1 LNPALLAGA
10 CALFLLGACAPTQ
23 TARRPGPPPA
33 AEAGA
38 PSALPVLRVI
48 HLIHGDGEYS
58 YHDSTGKRLFADRE
72 AFARAREAGR
82 SRPDVE
88 VYVFHLRA
96 GRTGWF
102 SGRHDGVWEH
112 YRGGA
117 LLEGG
122 TYARAEKDTAFEAE
136 AAILRRHRGAAALP
150 ATRLA
155 YFGHELPLRDARGYF
170 RANPR
175 LPFSQARLARA
186 LAALQPPDFGKPFE
200 GVVLSMCY
208 GGNPELIEAMRPVA
222 DWVVASPA
230 YLHLSYLDAGALA
243 DPGLRFPA
251 DTVAA
256 RSFARL
262 SAQVSTEITAA
273 VYDLDRVRPPAAP
286 VPANA
291 ANPVWKDCAEA
302 PGFDGASAAT
312 GTRLFY
318 RPPRFGAGRD
328 KAARSAW
335 QCAF

>member
-1 LNPALLAGA
+1 LNPALFAGA
-10 CALFLLGACAPTQ
+10 FALFLLAACAPAR
-23 TARRPGPPPA
+23 TARRPEAPPPETATA
-33 AEAGA
+33 AATR
-38 PSALPVLRVI
+38 PVLRVI

-58 YHDSTGKRLFADRE
+58 YHDSSGKRLHADRE
-72 AFARAREAGR
+72 ALERAREAGR

-102 SGRHDGVWEH
+102 TGRHDGTWEH

-122 TYARAEKDTAFEAE
+122 RYTRAEKDTAFEAE
-136 AAILRRHRGAAALP
+136 AAILLRHRGAAALP
-150 ATRLA
+150 VTRLA
-155 YFGHELPLRDARGYF
+155 YFGHELPLRDAEGYF
-170 RANPR
+170 RANPQR
-175 LPFSQARLARA
+175 PFSQARLARA

-208 GGNPELIEAMRPVA
+208 GGNPGLIEALRPVA
-222 DWVVASPA
+222 NWAVASPA
-230 YLHLSYLDAGALA
+230 YLHLSYLDADALA
-243 DPGLRFPA
+243 DPGARFPA

-262 SAQVSTEITAA
+262 GAHVSTEITTA
-273 VYDLDRVRPPAAP
+273 VYDLDRVRPPAVP

-291 ANPVWKDCAEA
+291 ADPLWKDCAEA
-302 PGFDGASAAT
+302 PGFDSASAAA